1 VNQPAIGREVK
12 QRVNLLLKRHEI
24 GTNCALNLRTVN
36 RKEMLM
42 AKRALLT
49 GLLVILIALPLTAM
63 GGEIPAKVYESGS
76 DNSPVAVAGVTVQ
89 VFGGFGHKALL
100 ASGLSGKD
108 GGVVL
113 GNVPTGKEVV
123 VKLSKAGYVTQYD
136 VRSFS
141 DGNKG
146 SILWIGSEANVTG
159 LYKNLGETF
168 DSKKGQVY
176 LEIINELTGEGIDGI
191 QIAASSGK
199 AFDLGHGEYLI
210 ANAEGASL
218 KVAIR
223 KPGYAFDVESAT
235 ISLFPGA
242 MTQAYVT
249 VQSGGAVVES
259 GQATKVTSAMISGY
273 ILRLSDSKPISGVTV
288 AFTQAGKPS
297 RASVLTDKLGFYKQT
312 QFPVN
317 KVYKVIP
324 SKPPWK
330 FRPATKSLFV
340 GVNGGKADFKGY

>member
-1 VNQPAIGREVK
+1 
-12 QRVNLLLKRHEI
+12 
-24 GTNCALNLRTVN
+24 
-36 RKEMLM
+36 ML
-42 AKRALLT
+42 
-49 GLLVILIALPLTAM
+49 P
-63 GGEIPAKVYESGS
+63 E
-76 DNSPVAVAGVTVQ
+76 
-89 VFGGFGHKALL
+89 
-100 ASGLSGKD
+100 LSGND
-108 GGVVL
+108 GSIVL

-141 DGNKG
+141 DADVEKG

-159 LYKNLGETF
+159 LYKNLGESF

-176 LEIINELTGEGIDGI
+176 LEINNELTGEGIDGV

-218 KVAIR
+218 KVAIQ

-235 ISLFPGA
+235 LPLFADA

-249 VQSGGAVVES
+249 VQSGGAVIES
-259 GQATKVTSAMISGY
+259 GQATRVTSAMISGY

-288 AFTQAGKPS
+288 AFTQAGHTLPGH
-297 RASVLTDKLGFYKQT
+297 RC
-312 QFPVN
+312 
-317 KVYKVIP
+317 
-324 SKPPWK
+324 
-330 FRPATKSLFV
+330 
-340 GVNGGKADFKGY
+340 

>member
-1 VNQPAIGREVK
+1 M
-12 QRVNLLLKRHEI
+12 
-24 GTNCALNLRTVN
+24 N
-36 RKEMLM
+36 RKEILM
-42 AKRALLT
+42 AKRVLLT
-49 GLLVILIALPLTAM
+49 GLLVILIALPLTAL
-63 GGEIPAKVYESGS
+63 GADIPSKIYENGS
-76 DNSPVAVAGVTVQ
+76 DNNPIAVAGVTVQ

-100 ASGLSGKD
+100 ASGLSGND
-108 GGVVL
+108 GSVVL

-123 VKLSKAGYVTQYD
+123 VKLFKAGYVTQYD

-141 DGNKG
+141 DADVEKG

-159 LYKNLGETF
+159 LYKNLGESF
-168 DSKKGQVY
+168 DLKKGQVY
-176 LEIINELTGEGIDGI
+176 LEISNELTGEGIDGV

-218 KVAIR
+218 KVAIQ

-235 ISLFPGA
+235 LPLFQGA

-259 GQATKVTSAMISGY
+259 GQVTRVTSAMISGY
-273 ILRLSDSKPISGVTV
+273 ILRLSDSKAISGVTV
-288 AFTQAGKPS
+288 AFTQAGHPS
-297 RASVLTDKLGFYKQT
+297 RPSVLTDKGGFYKQT

-324 SKPPWK
+324 SKSPWI
-330 FRPATKSLFV
+330 FRPVTKIVFV
-340 GVNGGKADFKGY
+340 GVNGGKANFKGY

>member
-1 VNQPAIGREVK
+1 
-12 QRVNLLLKRHEI
+12 
-24 GTNCALNLRTVN
+24 
-36 RKEMLM
+36 MLM
-42 AKRALLT
+42 AKRVLLT

-63 GGEIPAKVYESGS
+63 GGDIPAKIYENGS
-76 DNSPVAVAGVTVQ
+76 DNSPAAVAGVTVE

-100 ASGLSGKD
+100 ASGLSGND
-108 GGVVL
+108 GSVVL

-123 VKLSKAGYVTQYD
+123 VKLTKAGYVTQYD

-141 DGNKG
+141 DAAVEKG

-159 LYKNLGETF
+159 LYKNLGETL

-176 LEIINELTGEGIDGI
+176 LDISNELTGEGIDGV

-210 ANAEGASL
+210 ANAEGASV
-218 KVAIR
+218 KVVIQ
-223 KPGYAFDVESAT
+223 KPGYAFDIESAT
-235 ISLFPGA
+235 IALYPGA
-242 MTQAYVT
+242 MTQAYIN

-259 GQATKVTSAMISGY
+259 GQTTRVTSAMISGY

-288 AFTQAGKPS
+288 AFTQANHPS
-297 RASVLTDKLGFYKQT
+297 RPSVLTDKLGFYKQT

-317 KVYKVIP
+317 KVYKVVP
-324 SKPPWK
+324 TKPPWTFK
-330 FRPATKSLFV
+330 PVTKSVFV
-340 GVNGGKADFKGY
+340 GANGARVDFKGK

>member
-1 VNQPAIGREVK
+1 
-12 QRVNLLLKRHEI
+12 
-24 GTNCALNLRTVN
+24 
-36 RKEMLM
+36 M
-42 AKRALLT
+42 AKRTLLT
-49 GLLVILIALPLTAM
+49 GLLVVLMALPLTAM
-63 GGEIPAKVYESGS
+63 GADITAKIYENGS
-76 DNSPVAVAGVTVQ
+76 DNNPIAVAGVTVQ

-100 ASGLSGKD
+100 TSGLSGSD
-108 GGVVL
+108 GSVVL
-113 GNVPTGKEVV
+113 DNVPTGKEVV
-123 VKLSKAGYVTQYD
+123 VKLTKAGYVTQYD
-136 VRSFS
+136 VRVFS
-141 DGNKG
+141 DGDMDKG
-146 SILWIGSEANVTG
+146 AILWIGSEANVTG
-159 LYKNLGETF
+159 LYKNLGESF

-176 LEIINELTGEGIDGI
+176 LEISNELTGEGIDGV

-218 KVAIR
+218 KVLIQ
-223 KPGYAFDVESAT
+223 KPGYAFDVESVT
-235 ISLFPGA
+235 IPLFAGA

-259 GQATKVTSAMISGY
+259 GQVTRVTSAIISGF

-297 RASVLTDKLGFYKQT
+297 RPSVLTDKVGFYKQT

-324 SKPPWK
+324 SKPPWTFK
-330 FRPATKSLFV
+330 PVTKSIFV
-340 GVNGGKADFKGY
+340 GVNGGKADFKGK